1 MRYLMAAHTDV
12 GIKKKTNQ
20 DSYMIKE
27 AQTKLGRVFFC
38 VLCDGMGG
46 LANGE
51 LASATVIRA
60 MEQWFETDFPQI
72 LRQVTDVEEVLEKVK
87 NNWYGT
93 ANALNLQLAQYAEG
107 NGKRMGTTIVALLM
121 IKNEYFIMNVGDS
134 RAYALGNQ
142 VYQLTKDQSL
152 VQQQIDLGR
161 VRPEDAER
169 HPQRNVLLQCIGAS
183 EEVLPDFYRGTVLPG
198 TLFLLC
204 SDGFRH
210 EISEQELFMQLNPS
224 GLVNEE
230 RMKERLVYLTELVK
244 SRREMDN
251 ISAVAIK
258 AVQEE

>member
-1 MRYLMAAHTDV
+1 
-12 GIKKKTNQ
+12 
-20 DSYMIKE
+20 
-27 AQTKLGRVFFC
+27 
-38 VLCDGMGG
+38 
-46 LANGE
+46 
-51 LASATVIRA
+51 

-72 LRQVTDVEEVLEKVK
+72 LRQVTDVEEILEKVK

-93 ANALNLQLAQYAEG
+93 ANVLNLQLAQYVEG
-107 NGKRMGTTIVALLM
+107 TGKRMGTTIVVLLM

-134 RAYALGNQ
+134 RAYAISNQ

-230 RMKERLVYLTELVK
+230 KMEERLVYLTELVK

-258 AVQEE
+258 AVQEG

>member
-1 MRYLMAAHTDV
+1 MRYLIAAHTDI

-27 AQTKLGRVFFC
+27 AQTKRGRVCLC

-46 LANGE
+46 LSSGE

-60 MEQWFETDFPQI
+60 FEQWFETQFPVLLSDFSFERLKEQWI
-72 LRQVTDVEEVLEKVK
+72 HITEEL
-87 NNWYGT
+87 NQRLAAHTAGT
-93 ANALNLQLAQYAEG
+93 G
-107 NGKRMGTTIVALLM
+107 HRMGTTLAGLLLM
-121 IKNEYFIMNVGDS
+121 ENHYYIINVGDS
-134 RAYALGNQ
+134 RVYALLDQ

-161 VRPEDAER
+161 LSPEQAEI

-183 EEVLPDFYRGTVLPG
+183 DAVMPDFYEGAVHPG

-210 EISEQELFMQLNPS
+210 VVSEDEIYMQLAPDS
-224 GLVNEE
+224 LRDEQT
-230 RMKERLVYLTELVK
+230 MKERLVWLTELEKARMEV
-244 SRREMDN
+244 DN
-251 ISAVAIK
+251 ISSVTVK
-258 AVQEE
+258 VGQEE

>member
-1 MRYLMAAHTDV
+1 MRYLMADHTDV
-12 GIKKKTNQ
+12 GIKKTNQ

-72 LRQVTDVEEVLEKVK
+72 LRQVTDVEEILEKVK

-93 ANALNLQLAQYAEG
+93 ANALNLQLAQYVEG
-107 NGKRMGTTIVALLM
+107 TGKRMGTTIVALLM

-134 RAYALGNQ
+134 RAYAISNQ

-183 EEVLPDFYRGTVLPG
+183 EEVLPDFYRE
-198 TLFLLC
+198 LFCREPFSFCAVMDSGMRSVNRSYLC
-204 SDGFRH
+204 S
-210 EISEQELFMQLNPS
+210 
-224 GLVNEE
+224 
-230 RMKERLVYLTELVK
+230 
-244 SRREMDN
+244 
-251 ISAVAIK
+251 
-258 AVQEE
+258 